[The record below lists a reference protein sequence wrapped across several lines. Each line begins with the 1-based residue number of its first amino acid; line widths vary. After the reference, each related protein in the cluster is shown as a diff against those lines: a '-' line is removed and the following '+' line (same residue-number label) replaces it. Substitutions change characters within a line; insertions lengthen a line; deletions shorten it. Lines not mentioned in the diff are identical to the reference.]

1 MNNNIDV
8 YLDNANKATE
18 DFNSYTQ
25 KEIDKIVKALYLVSF
40 NNSMSLAKMATR
52 ETGMGKWEDKLTK
65 NILASKYIYNDIKNL
80 KTVGVI
86 SNNYDKGIIEI
97 AHSIGTILA
106 LVPSTNPTS
115 TIIFKILIALK
126 TRNPIII
133 STPSLAKDVC
143 SYTAELLYNT
153 ALKAGAPKHCIQW
166 ISNSSREKTSYLMK
180 DKRVSLILATGGN
193 SLVKAAYSSG
203 TPAFGVGAG
212 NVPVVIDKS
221 VNINFAIEEIIKSKT
236 FDNGTICASEQAIII
251 EEEKEKELLKSLDN
265 NKAYILSKEEI
276 LKLEAIIYDKVKNR
290 ASSDIIGKSVEY
302 IAKKAGIQIPINTV
316 LLVVKQ
322 KFVGSSYPFSSEI
335 LAPVIA
341 LYITKSFNES
351 IDMASKILENGGKGH
366 TASIFSNSTKNII
379 KYSKQ
384 MSTARV
390 VVNTPSSQGAVGGIY
405 NHLTPSLTL
414 GCGSYGGNIT
424 TDNISAKH
432 LLNIQR
438 IAKPISQLDSLKK
451 KMIYK
456 IRELAY

>member
-1 MNNNIDV
+1 MNGNIDI
-8 YLDNANKATE
+8 YLDNATKSRQ
-18 DFNSYTQ
+18 DFNNYSQ
-25 KEIDKIVKALYLVSF
+25 KDINKIIKELYLVSF
-40 NNSMSLAKMATR
+40 KNSITLAKMAVK
-52 ETGMGKWEDKLTK
+52 ETGIGKWEDKLTK
-65 NILASKYIYNDIKNL
+65 NIFASKYIYNNIKEL

-86 SNNYDKGIIEI
+86 LNNTKKGIIEI
-97 AHSIGTILA
+97 AHPIGIILA

-133 STPSLAKDVC
+133 SAPSLAKDVC
-143 SYTAELLYNT
+143 AYTAELLYKT

-166 ISNSSREKTSYLMK
+166 VVNPNREKTSYLMK

-193 SLVKAAYSSG
+193 SLVKSAYSSG

-221 VNINFAIEEIIKSKT
+221 ANIDFAIREIIKSKT

-251 EEEKEKELLKSLDN
+251 EEEKEEELIKSFDIN
-265 NKAYILSKEEI
+265 HSYILSTEEI
-276 LKLEAIIYDKVKNR
+276 RKLEDIVYDRVKNR
-290 ASSDIIGKSVEY
+290 VYSNIVGKSVEY
-302 IAKKAGIQIPINTV
+302 IAKKADIQIPKDTA

-322 KFVGSSYPFSSEI
+322 EFIGNNYPFSLEI
-335 LAPVIA
+335 LAPIIA
-341 LYITKSFNES
+341 LYITKNFNES
-351 IDMASKILENGGKGH
+351 LDIASKILENGGKGH
-366 TASIFSNSTKNII
+366 TASIFSKSSKNII

-384 MSTARV
+384 MNTSRI

-438 IAKPISQLDSLKK
+438 IAKPISQLESLKEK
-451 KMIYK
+451 VIYK
-456 IRELAY
+456 IKELAY